1 MKMTGKIKKAIQ
13 YSLYIL
19 LTNVIYWCVVYYTYI
34 WLAGYSR
41 LFAYLGNLALIILG
55 LALDI
60 FMYKFYESKEFI
72 AMMKKEKDIEKSY
85 RLIQLQLDSFVSFK
99 AVLYI
104 FYILI
109 LVFSQ
114 IIDFYPALVSEN
126 INNFISANSY
136 SILLLIAFD
145 QVIGQFSK
153 DRNRTRK
160 ISEKLQKDLTD
171 AQEDET
177 VEGFQ

>member
-1 MKMTGKIKKAIQ
+1 MAGKMKKAIQ
-13 YSLYIL
+13 YALYIL
-19 LTNVIYWCVVYYTYI
+19 FTNVVYWCIVYYTYMG
-34 WLAGYSR
+34 LAGHSR
-41 LFAYLGNLALIILG
+41 LLAYLGNLALIVLG

-60 FMYKFYESKEFI
+60 FMYRFYESKAFI
-72 AMMKKEKDIEKSY
+72 AMMRKEKDIEKSY

-99 AVLYI
+99 TVLYI

-114 IIDFYPALVSEN
+114 IIDFYPAWVGEN
-126 INNFISANSY
+126 ISNFIGANSY
-136 SILLLIAFD
+136 SILLLIALD

-160 ISEKLQKDLTD
+160 ISEKLKRDLAD
-171 AQEDET
+171 AQADESS
-177 VEGFQ
+177 